1 MKETIFIDKKVTM
14 HQGIT
19 DEEGILIYQ
28 EILSLLNKGKNV
40 ELDFQGII
48 MMTTAFLNVVIG
60 QLYKDYTSEQLKGRI
75 IFSNISEADALR
87 IKKVTDNAKL
97 FYKDQDSFT
106 QNVEEIING

>member
-1 MKETIFIDKKVTM
+1 MKEIIFIDQKVSM

-19 DEEGILIYQ
+19 DEEGIAIYK
-28 EILSLLNKGKNV
+28 EILSLLKEGKNI
-40 ELDFQGII
+40 ELDFIGII

-60 QLYKDYTSEQLKGRI
+60 QLYKDYTSEQLKDRI
-75 IFSNISEADALR
+75 IFNNISEADALR

-97 FYKDQDSFT
+97 FYKDQYSFT

>member
-19 DEEGILIYQ
+19 DEEGVVIYK
-28 EILSLLNKGKNV
+28 EILSLLNDGKNV
-40 ELDFQGII
+40 ELDFHGII

-75 IFSNISEADALR
+75 IFNNISEADALR
-87 IKKVTDNAKL
+87 IKKVADNAKL